1 LSILQVQPSSRESG
15 GGLNGIASGD
25 AATGLPGNAM
35 PAPDSSVQALRI
47 EVERRGG
54 VVDWDCRYDKLGRD
68 DRVYTATAYL
78 AGVPL
83 ATSQGPNMRVAKE
96 SAATAAL
103 AKLGGGSGDNG
114 AVAKLPPALSA
125 ATLAR
130 MANLAGAPG
139 GDKPLSA
146 MVAVSTLSVY
156 WERLESSNGSNAGAS
171 SAAGPM
177 SLEYR
182 LVEPAAAP
190 GQQSGDSVRVELWAG
205 RPARAIA
212 SGTGPGR
219 KEATQRAALAAL
231 RQEGFQVP
239 DDVLLAQSEPPA
251 MQPQT
256 IAQPPAPEAFVAQ
269 PQPPVPM
276 EEAGGVEGNVLKRK
290 AEDESVMA

>member
-1 LSILQVQPSSRESG
+1 MSILQVQPSSRESG

-54 VVDWDCRYDKLGRD
+54 VVDWDCRYDKLSGD

-103 AKLGGGSGDNG
+103 AKLGGGPGDNG

-156 WERLESSNGSNAGAS
+156 WERLESSNGNNAGAS
-171 SAAGPM
+171 AAAAGPM

-182 LVEPAAAP
+182 LVEPAAAA

-212 SGTGPGR
+212 SGAGPGR

-239 DDVLLAQSEPPA
+239 DDVLLAQL
-251 MQPQT
+251 QPQP
-256 IAQPPAPEAFVAQ
+256 IVQPPAPEAFVAQ

-276 EEAGGVEGNVLKRK
+276 EEAGGVEGHVLKRK
-290 AEDESVMA
+290 AEDEAVMA